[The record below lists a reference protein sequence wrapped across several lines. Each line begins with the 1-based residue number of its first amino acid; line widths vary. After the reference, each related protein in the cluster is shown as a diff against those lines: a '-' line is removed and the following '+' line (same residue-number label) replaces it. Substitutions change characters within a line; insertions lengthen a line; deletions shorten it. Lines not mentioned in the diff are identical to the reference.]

1 MFDYEKIIDNLTVP
15 AFSGVAFAY
24 LFGDIKPLAIFF
36 SVLIIADLLSA
47 WNLRSVNALKNNG
60 TPNGSWFYG
69 LWLAWND
76 GTLNPEAMRDKFIP
90 KCLKYLGALI
100 MINVFMGVSKH
111 YGFAEASTVSSV
123 MISVL
128 MGIELKSIARNLK
141 QAESSMY
148 QYFGVAIDEHYN
160 RKYGQPAET
169 DQSVNNDII
178 QVEEG
183 KQP

>member
-1 MFDYEKIIDNLTVP
+1 MFDYEKMIDNLTVP
-15 AFSGVAFAY
+15 AFSGVAFTF
-24 LFGDIKPLAIFF
+24 LFGDIQPLAIFF

-47 WNLRSVNALKNNG
+47 WNLRSVNALKKNG
-60 TPNGSWFYG
+60 LPDGSWFYG
-69 LWLAWND
+69 IWLAWND

-90 KCLKYLGALI
+90 KCLKYLGVLI
-100 MINVFMGVSKH
+100 MISVFMRVSRE
-111 YGFAEASTVSSV
+111 YGFTEASTVASF

-148 QYFGVAIDEHYN
+148 QYFGAAIDEHYN
-160 RKYGQPAET
+160 RKYGQPVDT
-169 DQSVNNDII
+169 DQSVNKDII